1 MYYVENETEEKV
13 DLKQVRAILKKIV
26 AYYGEKRDFSVTF
39 VTDDEIQELNREY
52 REIDAPTDILT
63 FRLDDA
69 PSFPISFDEED
80 MDFLNNEEMGDI
92 FISLDTMRR
101 NAEEFGVGEEEE
113 LSRLLL
119 HGILHLRGL
128 DHKTNDFAK
137 EEMLKEQE
145 EVLTKLSLKG

>member
-13 DLKQVRAILKKIV
+13 DLKEVRAILKKIV
-26 AYYGEKRDFSVTF
+26 SYYGEKRDFSVTF
-39 VTDDEIQELNREY
+39 VTDSSIQELNKEY

-63 FRLDDA
+63 FRLDDT
-69 PSFPISFDEED
+69 PSFPISFEDED
-80 MDFLNNEEMGDI
+80 VDFLNNEEMGDI

-101 NAEEFGVGEEEE
+101 NAEEFGVREEEE

-128 DHKTNDFAK
+128 DHKTNDFEK

-145 EVLTKLSLKG
+145 DVLAKLSLKS

>member
-13 DLKQVRAILKKIV
+13 DLKKVRAILKKIV
-26 AYYGEKRDFSVTF
+26 SYYGEKRDFSVTF
-39 VTDDEIQELNREY
+39 VTDSEIQELNKEY

-63 FRLDDA
+63 FRLDDT
-69 PSFPISFDEED
+69 PSFPISFEDED
-80 MDFLNNEEMGDI
+80 VDFLNNEEMGDI

-101 NAEEFGVGEEEE
+101 NAEEFGVREEEE

-128 DHKTNDFAK
+128 DHKTNDFGK
-137 EEMLKEQE
+137 EDMLKEQE

>member
-13 DLKQVRAILKKIV
+13 DLKIVRAILKKIV

-52 REIDAPTDILT
+52 REIVAPTDILT

-128 DHKTNDFAK
+128 DHKTNDFEK

-145 EVLTKLSLKG
+145 EVLTKLSLKS

>member
-39 VTDDEIQELNREY
+39 VTDNEIQELNMEY

-69 PSFPISFDEED
+69 PSFPISFEEED
-80 MDFLNNEEMGDI
+80 VDFLNNEEMGDI

-101 NAEEFGVGEEEE
+101 NAEEFGVKNEEE

-128 DHKTNDFAK
+128 DHKTNDFEK

-145 EVLTKLSLKG
+145 EVLTKLSLKS

>member
-13 DLKQVRAILKKIV
+13 DLKEVRAILKKIV
-26 AYYGEKRDFSVTF
+26 SYYGEKRDFSVTF
-39 VTDDEIQELNREY
+39 VTDSEIQELNKEY

-63 FRLDDA
+63 LRLDDT
-69 PSFPISFDEED
+69 PSFPISFEDED
-80 MDFLNNEEMGDI
+80 VDFLNNEEMGDI

-101 NAEEFGVGEEEE
+101 NAEEFGVREEEE

-128 DHKTNDFAK
+128 DHKTNDFEK

-145 EVLTKLSLKG
+145 DVLAKLSLKS

>member
-13 DLKQVRAILKKIV
+13 DLKEVRAILKKIV
-26 AYYGEKRDFSVTF
+26 SYYGEKRDFSVTF
-39 VTDDEIQELNREY
+39 VTDSEIQELNKEY

-63 FRLDDA
+63 FRLDDT
-69 PSFPISFDEED
+69 PSFPISFEDED
-80 MDFLNNEEMGDI
+80 VDFLNNEEMGDI

-101 NAEEFGVGEEEE
+101 NAEEFGVREEEE

-128 DHKTNDFAK
+128 DHKTNDFGK
-137 EEMLKEQE
+137 EDMLKEQE